1 MMFIKCNKGI
11 KANNAEVVSK
21 VFKGILRV
29 EDEPDRHKEH
39 FWVMGL
45 NVKNKIEYIELVSL
59 GTLTEGLVH
68 PREVFR
74 SAIIKSVSNLIF
86 CHNHPSGDPEP
97 SKIDIDITEILKKAG
112 DILGIKVL
120 DHIIIGNSFYS
131 FLTEKLI

>member
-1 MMFIKCNKGI
+1 MFIKCNKGV

-45 NVKNKIEYIELVSL
+45 NVKNKVEYIELISL

-74 SAIIKSVSNLIF
+74 SAIIKNVSSLIF
-86 CHNHPSGDPEP
+86 CYNHPSGDTEP
-97 SKIDIDITEILKKAG
+97 SKNDIDITEILKKG
-112 DILGIKVL
+112 GKILGIKIL
-120 DHIIIGNSFYS
+120 DHIIIGNSFFS
-131 FLTEKLI
+131 FQADNLI